1 MLSHLNTLSPSRR
14 KVMEEASNQGSAL
27 NEQMVPATP
36 EDNSVQESVQQ
47 TVQDT
52 AHASEVQQERNWVKN
67 LRRDRDEAI
76 RKAKMQEELIKQL
89 MSNQHSQ
96 TQQQAPQEDILQEL
110 EREEYASGSKL
121 AKVLKAQEERFQKK
135 LQEFERGAQ
144 EQKKSEI
151 GSQLRREYSDFDNV
165 VNPES
170 IEILQEMYPGRAQ
183 AIASI
188 SDPYEAALLAYETI
202 KSKGIPDQLTSTR
215 RTKEVDKKL
224 EQNKKTVQSPQSF
237 SSRPLAQAFQEP
249 KTKEEKSAVYQEM
262 LKYAGMSGGGY

>member
-1 MLSHLNTLSPSRR
+1 
-14 KVMEEASNQGSAL
+14 MEEASNQGSAL

-170 IEILQEMYPGRAQ
+170 IEI
-183 AIASI
+183 
-188 SDPYEAALLAYETI
+188 
-202 KSKGIPDQLTSTR
+202 
-215 RTKEVDKKL
+215 
-224 EQNKKTVQSPQSF
+224 F
-237 SSRPLAQAFQEP
+237 
-249 KTKEEKSAVYQEM
+249 
-262 LKYAGMSGGGY
+262 